1 MIIVS
6 VAVIGII
13 LCLYGFAI
21 EQKVAKDK
29 KYKPVCD
36 ISDKIS
42 CSRAI
47 NSKYGKLFGISNT
60 LVGMVYYLTII
71 FLQYFNL
78 SALVFYLT
86 LAGGCASI
94 VLAFILY
101 VRIKTLCLLCT
112 TAYVINFVLLYLSYK
127 QYLG

>member
-6 VAVIGII
+6 VAVVGII

-21 EQKVAKDK
+21 EQKVGKDK
-29 KYKPVCD
+29 RYKPVCD
-36 ISDKIS
+36 LSAGIS
-42 CSRAI
+42 CSKAI
-47 NSKYGKLFGISNT
+47 KSKYGKFFGVSNT
-60 LVGMVYYLTII
+60 LVGMVYYLTIV

-78 SALVFYLT
+78 SALTFYLT
-86 LAGGCASI
+86 LFGACASI

-112 TAYVINFVLLYLSYK
+112 TAYVINFVLLYVSCQ
-127 QYLG
+127 QYWG